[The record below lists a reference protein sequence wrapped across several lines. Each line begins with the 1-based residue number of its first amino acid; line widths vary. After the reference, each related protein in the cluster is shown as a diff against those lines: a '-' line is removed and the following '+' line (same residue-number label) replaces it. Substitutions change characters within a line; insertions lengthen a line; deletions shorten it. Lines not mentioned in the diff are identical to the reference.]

1 MKRDSLVV
9 SAAIIIYVLT
19 VKGLEYMDFFSLA
32 GVNDII
38 VLTLV
43 ALFALLLLIWHDPE
57 VWDE

>member
-9 SAAIIIYVLT
+9 SAAIIIYVLA
-19 VKGLEYMDFFSLA
+19 VKGLEYMDLFSLA

>member
-9 SAAIIIYVLT
+9 SATIIIYVLA
-19 VKGLEYMDFFSLA
+19 VKGLEYMGLFSLA

>member
-9 SAAIIIYVLT
+9 SATIIIYVLA
-19 VKGLEYMDFFSLA
+19 VKGLEYMDLFSLA

-38 VLTLV
+38 VLTLA